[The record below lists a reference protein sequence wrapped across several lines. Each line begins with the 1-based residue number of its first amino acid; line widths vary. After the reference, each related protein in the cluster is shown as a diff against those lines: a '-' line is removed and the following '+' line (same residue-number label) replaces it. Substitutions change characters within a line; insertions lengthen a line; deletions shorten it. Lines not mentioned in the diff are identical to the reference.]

1 MSKATMPANF
11 LLIREGPIW
20 LGNTEEKRSIGIA
33 EYKGKNFPFLHVHI
47 NKLESSR
54 GRCYKVTRQEIFR
67 SPRKQITKKGN
78 VTLKL
83 LYIADLDDISAE
95 TGGGCTL
102 LTRS

>member
-1 MSKATMPANF
+1 MPANF

-95 TGGGCTL
+95 TGGECTL